1 MGENFKVDSMMDYWI
16 GVSYIGDT
24 PENLVTLEI
33 PASKWVIFEVHG
45 AMPNAMQ
52 NTW

>member
-1 MGENFKVDSMMDYWI
+1 MGENFKVDSMMVYWI

-33 PASKWVIFEVHG
+33 PASKWAIFEVHG

>member
-24 PENLVTLEI
+24 LENLVTLEI